1 MRILI
6 AEDELIERKAMR
18 KFIENNFT
26 DFTVVGEA
34 VNGRQAIELV
44 ETTEPDII
52 FMDIKM
58 PGINGL
64 EAIAEINEKYPAIK
78 FILVSAYDSFDY
90 AKEAMQFGIKDYI
103 LKPGKKEEIVKAL
116 LRLQQEIT
124 SERKAKKQS
133 TALLQE
139 QFMRHVM
146 HEPLPEDTFYLQEE
160 LFPRMKSGCFFVMK
174 SDEVY
179 QLENVKKVVEYPYLL
194 QQREHMTVMCMI
206 APVKL
211 EKADTL
217 KVARKLSI
225 AFDEKMYIGIG
236 FPTESLKKFPASYQ
250 AAYSACLQL
259 AAEQKNHYGFKQ
271 TEDKQ
276 HTTFI
281 AQLRSFVEKGQADEA
296 THYFKENGT
305 RLTES
310 ELEDIYIMIKNILT
324 ARDIGLS
331 SKSFTS
337 LKTHDDWYNYLHLS
351 CMKIKTFYQSKQYT
365 SQAKHYMQ
373 AHFNE
378 AITLEDVADAVNL
391 SSNYFSNLFKQEF
404 GETFIDYLTKIR
416 LEKAKELLEKN
427 ELSLKEISFMVGYKD
442 PNYFSRVFKKHYRE
456 SPKHFQQAI
465 FKK

>member
-1 MRILI
+1 MH
-6 AEDELIERKAMR
+6 
-18 KFIENNFT
+18 
-26 DFTVVGEA
+26 
-34 VNGRQAIELV
+34 
-44 ETTEPDII
+44 
-52 FMDIKM
+52 
-58 PGINGL
+58 GINGL

-103 LKPGKKEEIVKAL
+103 LKSGKREEIVKAL

-146 HEPLPEDTFYLQEE
+146 HETLQEE

-236 FPTESLKKFPASYQ
+236 FPTE
-250 AAYSACLQL
+250 
-259 AAEQKNHYGFKQ
+259 
-271 TEDKQ
+271 
-276 HTTFI
+276 
-281 AQLRSFVEKGQADEA
+281 
-296 THYFKENGT
+296 
-305 RLTES
+305 
-310 ELEDIYIMIKNILT
+310 
-324 ARDIGLS
+324 
-331 SKSFTS
+331 
-337 LKTHDDWYNYLHLS
+337 
-351 CMKIKTFYQSKQYT
+351 
-365 SQAKHYMQ
+365 
-373 AHFNE
+373 
-378 AITLEDVADAVNL
+378 
-391 SSNYFSNLFKQEF
+391 
-404 GETFIDYLTKIR
+404 
-416 LEKAKELLEKN
+416 
-427 ELSLKEISFMVGYKD
+427 
-442 PNYFSRVFKKHYRE
+442 
-456 SPKHFQQAI
+456 
-465 FKK
+465 